1 MKYERYSFSHN
12 LLSSRIL
19 LLTLF
24 LLLVFIGMAIVKE
37 KKSQKIVKE
46 NINSLESEITELD
59 GKSLELTQMIKYLRS
74 DEYVERE
81 AREKLGMQ
89 KQGEQLVIVP
99 ENMNNLSV
107 AGDQDM
113 NNKKNWQLWL
123 EYFFG
128 SRWTNA
134 EDFKI

>member
-128 SRWTNA
+128 SR
-134 EDFKI
+134 

>member
-1 MKYERYSFSHN
+1 ERYSFSHN

-99 ENMNNLSV
+99 ENMTIC
-107 AGDQDM
+107 Q
-113 NNKKNWQLWL
+113 WL
-123 EYFFG
+123 EI
-128 SRWTNA
+128 R
-134 EDFKI
+134 I

>member
-19 LLTLF
+19 LLVLV
-24 LLLVFIGMAIVKE
+24 LLIVFIGLTIIKE
-37 KKSQKIVKE
+37 RKSQKTVKE
-46 NINSLESEITELD
+46 NINSLESEIAALNS
-59 GKSLELTQMIKYLRS
+59 KSLELTRMIKYLRS

-128 SRWTNA
+128 SR
-134 EDFKI
+134 

>member
-59 GKSLELTQMIKYLRS
+59 GKSLELT
-74 DEYVERE
+74 
-81 AREKLGMQ
+81 
-89 KQGEQLVIVP
+89 
-99 ENMNNLSV
+99 
-107 AGDQDM
+107 
-113 NNKKNWQLWL
+113 
-123 EYFFG
+123 
-128 SRWTNA
+128 
-134 EDFKI
+134 

>member
-1 MKYERYSFSHN
+1 
-12 LLSSRIL
+12 
-19 LLTLF
+19 
-24 LLLVFIGMAIVKE
+24 
-37 KKSQKIVKE
+37 
-46 NINSLESEITELD
+46 
-59 GKSLELTQMIKYLRS
+59 MIKYLRS

-128 SRWTNA
+128 SR
-134 EDFKI
+134 

>member
-1 MKYERYSFSHN
+1 MKYERYSFWHN
-12 LLSSRIL
+12 LLASRIL
-19 LLTLF
+19 LLVLV
-24 LLLVFIGMAIVKE
+24 LLIVFIGLTIIKE
-37 KKSQKIVKE
+37 RKSQKTVKE
-46 NINSLESEITELD
+46 NINSLESEIAALNS
-59 GKSLELTQMIKYLRS
+59 KSLELTRMIKYLRS

-128 SRWTNA
+128 SR
-134 EDFKI
+134 

>member
-89 KQGEQLVIVP
+89 KQGEKLVIVA
-99 ENMNNLSV
+99 ENVNNSQV

-113 NNKKNWQLWL
+113 NNKTNWQLWL

-128 SRWTNA
+128 SR
-134 EDFKI
+134 